1 IKGTLQ
7 ARDPRNTNSLKM
19 APPAAKKQKVEEE
32 VPVLAAAD
40 AEMPPAEV
48 KVEETTPVVAAPK
61 LPEPP
66 KELEQDAPKAVGAKI
81 KDSVAFLTPDT
92 TLNVMSSTEGN
103 MLMAL
108 SDGGIRHLL
117 AGARAS
123 VGLKSGRYMFE
134 AKVVEASSRAEDQGQ
149 KTRSVMKIGFS
160 TSGSSLLMGDSE
172 TDICFDSEGGFV
184 HNKKRTVAG
193 ARFTRDS
200 VVAVVLNLDAKS
212 ENARGYSIPT
222 IPPILL
228 LGRMSCQQEMNLDQ
242 KVTKARTGNRARR
255 TEDHLK
261 FTKMCSFYLEG
272 KCRRGSACKFA
283 HDESLLQQQPD
294 YYKTRVCAMF
304 RAGLHC
310 KSGQE
315 CGYAHSEQELR
326 GTSRP
331 GCTTK
336 DSDLV
341 DAASVSESTAL
352 PELFSRQLSLA
363 TDLSSNGEEGRTPP
377 SDSAEEDDVDWQ
389 MMMIK
394 NTFLHFGAEPGVFQ
408 ARRRSQST
416 PGRIQYARLLGSSSQ
431 AFVSTPATAASASPN
446 LRGAENALQAC
457 LVRSVSDPAA
467 GGIVRACQLCGSRTA
482 TALRAAVDATLVRRY
497 LFGRGSG
504 WFSYPISSQTQPLFW
519 GGTFMPRAHP
529 AFFWV
534 GLACCVYSPPSFLGR
549 CLRHR
554 LVRSM
559 PLCDFI
565 KNDEPQGNQAD
576 DPNEMIARGKYVL
589 SQDGHRSRSLPVPP
603 ELLEQHQAT
612 LTDRW
617 PDDGRRA
624 ASAGCHRPALVTATA
639 DNPATE
645 IYVCMYCTANCKV
658 TQRQRLWQIKC
669 PGLAVP
675 DGSVANTDPAAVEPL
690 FAMPEDQRSDR
701 PAVLQQQA
709 RRTWLFGSDGSWAW
723 GPVPPGLVGAQA
735 IQAST
740 DQAAGFQPPHGSTA
754 AGCSAG
760 LLAAD
765 FAAATRQLEGLM
777 AGDQIEPGARS
788 LPVPPE
794 LLEQHRAMLTDRW
807 PDDGSRAASAGC
819 HHPALVT
826 STADSPATERY
837 VCMYCTSHSRVTQ
850 FRRLWQVKCPGLAV
864 PDGSVVHTAL
874 AARAAAFNTEVK
886 STTRG
891 MTRHT
896 AMLWEYL
903 SVHGF
908 TADCS
913 GCRRVQAVGVAKLHH
928 GSSHSKDCQA
938 LQSTWKISKGYE
950 APAPPVD
957 VETAELTRL
966 LGLPPIRRFL
976 ARRGATAGCSACTK
990 LIGGASASGLVHS
1003 VACKRLLAL
1012 WIEEDVQFSAGGRC
1026 DFIKNDEPQGNQVF
1040 CQMNEC
1046 IPEVVK
1052 AMRAAIK
1059 ETGSSKL
1066 FSANIT
1072 ADDPNEMIARGKY
1085 VLSQFGPLGENCA
1098 FLVDGYV
1105 AGGTAIT
1112 VARRNFPSQFLHYHR
1127 AGHGAI
1133 TSPQTQRGY
1142 TAFVHTKISRVIGAS
1157 GIHTGTM
1164 SFGKMEGDASDKNIA
1179 FMLQDDEAD
1188 GPYYHQE
1195 WEGMK
1200 QTTPII
1206 SGGMN
1211 ALRLPAFFENLGHSN
1226 VILTAGGGSFGHK
1239 DGPKPGAISC
1249 RQGEESW
1256 KEWKAGKFGD
1266 VSLSDGIIE
1275 FAKTHEELK
1284 GAFLTFQKDA
1294 DQIYPGWKEKLGY
1307 TGESSVQA
1315 ATFDWAKKAAAAP
1328 YIGGW
1333 VYAKTPNVE
1342 GVYWNEVGYCPD
1354 GTAMNLAGNET
1365 NHPEKIK
1372 KDMHTPG
1379 STLPKSFY
1387 MNAVGYLP
1395 DGTPLNM
1402 AGNEVNHPEK
1412 IGPDPHKNGSPL
1424 PPPLKGYVNDIGY
1437 TPDGTPMDKAGNLSV
1452 KK

>member
-1 IKGTLQ
+1 
-7 ARDPRNTNSLKM
+7 M
-19 APPAAKKQKVEEE
+19 AQRP
-32 VPVLAAAD
+32 
-40 AEMPPAEV
+40 
-48 KVEETTPVVAAPK
+48 
-61 LPEPP
+61 
-66 KELEQDAPKAVGAKI
+66 
-81 KDSVAFLTPDT
+81 
-92 TLNVMSSTEGN
+92 SS
-103 MLMAL
+103 
-108 SDGGIRHLL
+108 
-117 AGARAS
+117 
-123 VGLKSGRYMFE
+123 
-134 AKVVEASSRAEDQGQ
+134 
-149 KTRSVMKIGFS
+149 
-160 TSGSSLLMGDSE
+160 SSLALGAAGV
-172 TDICFDSEGGFV
+172 GG
-184 HNKKRTVAG
+184 
-193 ARFTRDS
+193 
-200 VVAVVLNLDAKS
+200 
-212 ENARGYSIPT
+212 
-222 IPPILL
+222 
-228 LGRMSCQQEMNLDQ
+228 
-242 KVTKARTGNRARR
+242 
-255 TEDHLK
+255 
-261 FTKMCSFYLEG
+261 
-272 KCRRGSACKFA
+272 
-283 HDESLLQQQPD
+283 
-294 YYKTRVCAMF
+294 
-304 RAGLHC
+304 
-310 KSGQE
+310 
-315 CGYAHSEQELR
+315 
-326 GTSRP
+326 
-331 GCTTK
+331 
-336 DSDLV
+336 
-341 DAASVSESTAL
+341 
-352 PELFSRQLSLA
+352 
-363 TDLSSNGEEGRTPP
+363 
-377 SDSAEEDDVDWQ
+377 
-389 MMMIK
+389 MM
-394 NTFLHFGAEPGVFQ
+394 
-408 ARRRSQST
+408 
-416 PGRIQYARLLGSSSQ
+416 LLGSSSQ
-431 AFVSTPATAASASPN
+431 SFVSTPAQAASPSPN
-446 LRGAENALQAC
+446 LRA
-457 LVRSVSDPAA
+457 SS
-467 GGIVRACQLCGSRTA
+467 
-482 TALRAAVDATLVRRY
+482 AV
-497 LFGRGSG
+497 
-504 WFSYPISSQTQPLFW
+504 SQTQQ
-519 GGTFMPRAHP
+519 P
-529 AFFWV
+529 AASSAPASSAV
-534 GLACCVYSPPSFLGR
+534 PVIACGGLAAAALAGQRASR
-549 CLRHR
+549 RQN
-554 LVRSM
+554 RSSAL
-559 PLCDFI
+559 PTVVPVQSSVQRRALDQSSRYADLSLDEEELI
-565 KNDEPQGNQAD
+565 KNGKHLLVAYIMKPKAGYDYLATAAHFAAESSTGTNVNVCTTD
-576 DPNEMIARGKYVL
+576 DFTKSVDALVYYIDPDNEEMKIAY
-589 SQDGHRSRSLPVPP
+589 PT
-603 ELLEQHQAT
+603 LLF
-612 LTDRW
+612 DRNIT
-617 PDDGRRA
+617 DGRA
-624 ASAGCHRPALVTATA
+624 MMCSVLTLSIGNNQGMGDVEYGKIYDIYFPPAYLRLF
-639 DNPATE
+639 DGP
-645 IYVCMYCTANCKV
+645 NC
-658 TQRQRLWQIKC
+658 
-669 PGLAVP
+669 
-675 DGSVANTDPAAVEPL
+675 N
-690 FAMPEDQRSDR
+690 
-701 PAVLQQQA
+701 
-709 RRTWLFGSDGSWAW
+709 
-723 GPVPPGLVGAQA
+723 
-735 IQAST
+735 
-740 DQAAGFQPPHGSTA
+740 
-754 AGCSAG
+754 
-760 LLAAD
+760 
-765 FAAATRQLEGLM
+765 
-777 AGDQIEPGARS
+777 
-788 LPVPPE
+788 
-794 LLEQHRAMLTDRW
+794 
-807 PDDGSRAASAGC
+807 
-819 HHPALVT
+819 
-826 STADSPATERY
+826 
-837 VCMYCTSHSRVTQ
+837 
-850 FRRLWQVKCPGLAV
+850 
-864 PDGSVVHTAL
+864 VVDMWRIL
-874 AARAAAFNTEVK
+874 N
-886 STTRG
+886 RG
-891 MTRHT
+891 MSNGG
-896 AMLWEYL
+896 LI
-903 SVHGF
+903 
-908 TADCS
+908 
-913 GCRRVQAVGVAKLHH
+913 VGTIIKP
-928 GSSHSKDCQA
+928 K
-938 LQSTWKISKGYE
+938 
-950 APAPPVD
+950 
-957 VETAELTRL
+957 
-966 LGLPPIRRFL
+966 LGLQPKPF
-976 ARRGATAGCSACTK
+976 GEACYAFWQ
-990 LIGGASASGLVHS
+990 GG
-1003 VACKRLLAL
+1003 
-1012 WIEEDVQFSAGGRC
+1012 

-1256 KEWKAGKFGD
+1256 KEWKARKFCD